1 MRKKNRFGQDL
12 TLDCRWTLVDDAK
25 DAPKSVLCIET
36 DITEKKK
43 LEGQIFRA
51 QRMESIGTLAGGI
64 PDPAGTLPSAC
75 GAELDVCACA
85 CSMFVPTPR
94 MIKHPISNTAGRYA
108 PLPSP
113 FLRLVPSIITLLHPV
128 RA

>member
-1 MRKKNRFGQDL
+1 VFGETGVSFDWGVVFGLDGL
-12 TLDCRWTLVDDAK
+12 TFGDDG
-25 DAPKSVLCIET
+25 D
-36 DITEKKK
+36 D
-43 LEGQIFRA
+43 
-51 QRMESIGTLAGGI
+51 GTLAGGI